1 MARKTSWRS
10 TRKQPKSATKNPRL
24 TRASG
29 GERTVPRKLADAD
42 GQIQALRH
50 LVAEPGVSI
59 ASSIDTIPPEMV
71 PPEIRERWFLES
83 RQTAVALT
91 LLVERLAGGSTEH
104 HQ

>member
-50 LVAEPGVSI
+50 LAAEPGVSI
-59 ASSIDTIPPEMV
+59 ASSIDTIRP
-71 PPEIRERWFLES
+71 RWCRRRFANDGFWNRARPRS
-83 RQTAVALT
+83 P
-91 LLVERLAGGSTEH
+91 
-104 HQ
+104 